1 MKRPVYVALG
11 VFFVALGVIGALL
24 PVMPTVPFLLV
35 AAACFARGHPPW
47 EAKMLAHPVY
57 GPHILAWRRHGAIP
71 LRAKQLATV
80 MMCGSAFFSG
90 VLLHGWVRWVPAVI
104 AVVVLPWIWSRPHG
118 ARKTDQPQPQPI
130 THLLYLHGFRSS
142 PKSFKAQV
150 MAARAEQLRQ
160 GGQDLAWWCPQLPP
174 APDEAIAML
183 RAGLAAW
190 PAEPGR
196 IGIVGSS
203 LGGFYAGVLAEQLGC
218 RAVLINPAVHPARD
232 LARYI
237 GEQASY
243 HDPEDRFFFRAEFIE
258 QFKALAVP
266 ALTRPGR
273 YLAIVAKGDE
283 VLDWREMAQWC
294 EGTQLKLLE
303 GGDHA
308 LSDFEAAHLQ
318 DVLAFLGLKTGP

>member
-11 VFFVALGVIGALL
+11 VFFMVLGGVGAVL

-47 EAKMLAHPVY
+47 EARMLAHPLY

-80 MMCGSAFFSG
+80 MMCGSALFSG
-90 VLLHGWVRWVPAVI
+90 LLLQGWVRWVPTVI

-118 ARKTDQPQPQPI
+118 ARVSAVAV

-142 PKSFKAQV
+142 PKSFKAQLL
-150 MAARAEQLRQ
+150 AQRAEELKQ
-160 GGQDLAWWCPQLPP
+160 GGQDLTWWCPQLPP
-174 APDEAIAML
+174 SPEEAVKLL
-183 RAGLAAW
+183 REGLAGW
-190 PAEPGR
+190 KVEPER

-218 RAVLINPAVHPARD
+218 RAVLINPAVQPARD

-243 HDPEDRFFFRAEFIE
+243 HDPEERFFFREEFIE
-258 QFKALAVP
+258 QFRTLAVP
-266 ALTRPGR
+266 ALSERER
-273 YLAIVAKGDE
+273 YMAIVAKGDE

-308 LSDFEAAHLQ
+308 LSDFETAHLR
-318 DVLAFLGLKTGP
+318 DVLAFLGLKTAP